1 MSERR
6 LTATQAKRAAYPY
19 REMYFK
25 KNPGIFGCIWICSQC
40 YKPIFGKQ
48 NVVIDHIIP
57 LAKGGRNHVSNCTA
71 CCRTCNASKSDKVDY
86 RVVKGKIFKMVESN
100 AYRAQRGIGAVA
112 MLGLASA
119 ASVARLPIAGATSVA
134 GGAGGLAVK
143 GVKGVI
149 RFTLFKAVPSVI
161 RGVFIPVTHGSV
173 ASRLFFVGLY
183 AMIILFFLRDNTS
196 LLNAWTI

>member
-6 LTATQAKRAAYPY
+6 MTATQAKRAAYPY

-71 CCRTCNASKSDKVDY
+71 CCRTCNSRKSDKVDY

-100 AYRAQRGIGAVA
+100 AYRAQRGVGAVA

-119 ASVARLPIAGATSVA
+119 ASVARLPVA
-134 GGAGGLAVK
+134 GVTTVAGSAGGLAVN
-143 GVKGVI
+143 GIKGVI
-149 RFTLFKAVPSVI
+149 RFTLFKAIPSVI
-161 RGVFIPVTHGSV
+161 KGVLFPVTHGSV
-173 ASRLFFVGLY
+173 VSRLFFVGLY
-183 AMIILFFLRDNTS
+183 AMIVLFFLRDNTS